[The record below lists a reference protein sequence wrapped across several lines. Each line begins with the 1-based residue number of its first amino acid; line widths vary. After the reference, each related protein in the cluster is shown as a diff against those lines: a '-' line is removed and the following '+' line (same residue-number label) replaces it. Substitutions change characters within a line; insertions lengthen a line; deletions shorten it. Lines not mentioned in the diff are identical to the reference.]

1 MVPAQ
6 QAWEAKQGEVNMSNG
21 LRAII
26 RRVLIEQEVALAQ
39 DSLDDQIDSILL
51 RFESD
56 SIIGDQETA
65 PPITGE
71 GLIDLRSLLEAPE
84 DEEEPEEDPDADEPP
99 ADDEAEPEHDDQAQD
114 PTPDAESEP
123 MHPDLD
129 VSKFA
134 LKVVRLITSYQNL
147 LDIPTVI
154 ATRAYNYLVTNY
166 DQAIADAYKEVLSS
180 QGIELDEP
188 ATSEPET
195 LPIAVGAGASGLGG
209 P

>member
-1 MVPAQ
+1 
-6 QAWEAKQGEVNMSNG
+6 MSSDG
-21 LRAII
+21 LRTII

-56 SIIGDQETA
+56 SIIDDQEAA
-65 PPITGE
+65 PPVGE
-71 GLIDLRSLLEAPE
+71 GLIDLRSLLEAPGD
-84 DEEEPEEDPDADEPP
+84 DEETEEEDPDADPP
-99 ADDEAEPEHDDQAQD
+99 ADDEPEPEHDDQAQD

-134 LKVVRLITSYQNL
+134 LKVVRLITSYKNL

-166 DQAIADAYKEVLSS
+166 DQAIADAYNEVLSS

-188 ATSEPET
+188 STSEPET